1 MDRRET
7 VIAALRHIETAKLPY
22 HIDFTQ
28 QESDR
33 VAEYTGDPDFIGK
46 AGAYL
51 HYHQYWGW
59 PTEIPGKKEH
69 FLDEYGVT
77 WNRSGEDKDI
87 GVIDHPIIDEPD
99 ISLWKEPDLD
109 EKRLRREWETLL
121 AGRED
126 RFTFPGIGFSLFER
140 AWSLC
145 GMENVFAYMLQ
156 EEEFLDELLDKI
168 CAYNLKIIRMSLEY
182 PFDGFY
188 FGDDWGQQRGLMMG
202 PALWR
207 RFIKPRLARMYAEVK
222 NAGRFVMQHSC
233 GDIEEVFPDL
243 IDMGLDCY
251 QTFQPEIYDIEKV
264 KRTYGGSLSFW
275 GGISTQQLL
284 PFASPDK
291 VYSET
296 RRIMDIMRKSGGY
309 IAAPTHAVPHDVP
322 AENVMAM
329 LKAFKEDIK

>member
-1 MDRRET
+1 MNRRES
-7 VIAALRHIETAKLPY
+7 VYAALAHKETPELPY
-22 HIDFTQ
+22 HFDFTQ

-33 VAEYTGDPDFIGK
+33 VVAFTGDPEFVRNSGV
-46 AGAYL
+46 YL

-59 PTEIPGKKEH
+59 PTELPDRKEH

-87 GVIDHPIIDEPD
+87 GVIDNPIIGEPD
-99 ISLWKEPDLD
+99 IALWKEPVLD
-109 EKRLRREWETLL
+109 EARLRREWEELL
-121 AGRED
+121 ATRED

-145 GMENVFAYMLQ
+145 GMENVFAYMIQ
-156 EEEFLDELLDKI
+156 EEEFLHQLLDRI
-168 CAYNLKIIRMSLEY
+168 CEYNRRIIRMSLEY

-207 RFIKPRLARMYAEVK
+207 EFIKPYLAKMYGDVK
-222 NAGRFVMQHSC
+222 NAGRIVLQHSC

-243 IDMGLDCY
+243 IGIGLDCY
-251 QTFQPEIYDIEKV
+251 QTFQPEIYDIAKV
-264 KRTYGGSLSFW
+264 KEKYGSSLSFW

-284 PFASPDK
+284 PNASAEK
-291 VYSET
+291 VYEET
-296 RRIMDIMRKSGGY
+296 RRIMGIMRRGGGY
-309 IAAPTHAVPHDVP
+309 IAAPTHAVSHDVP
-322 AENVMAM
+322 VENILAM
-329 LKAFKEDIK
+329 RKAFQEG